1 MTLNT
6 ANTKKKTFDLGAFDN
21 VDAFNLNPALT
32 PENQLNVVLAIPLN
46 KIIEDENQPR
56 KDFNDNNWDNFVADI
71 KKNQVRNPIHVRPAV
86 NGIYKIING
95 ARRYRGSLKAG
106 LSTIP
111 CIIQE
116 DEVRFD
122 NYAQVLDNITNE
134 AMPPMDIAS
143 FIQKRI
149 AAGDS
154 KGYIAEQLSVN
165 SSYITIHL
173 ALTEMSPV
181 VENAYNSG
189 KVNGARLIYQLNKL
203 YAENPAVAESIINSN
218 DEITNSLIIQAR
230 KSLNKQTEGNP
241 QRLVVIEDL
250 PEFSADLTIPEPPD
264 STENTQ
270 HNTDNINEFNDA
282 DSNDSSQDEGVKPD
296 TPVAVKRI
304 PFHNPDNEEPPSAK
318 LSDPNKIK
326 KPLLLAHYQGNQAC
340 VVMLHE
346 RPTESG
352 FIWIKLEDTGE
363 KIEVLADTIKLNLL
377 TEAQGKE

>member
-122 NYAQVLDNITNE
+122 DYAQVLDNITNE
-134 AMPPMDIAS
+134 EIPPMDIAL

-154 KGYIAEQLSVN
+154 KSYIAEQLSEN
-165 SSYITIHL
+165 SSYITVHL
-173 ALTEMSPV
+173 ALTEMPSV

-230 KSLNKQTEGNP
+230 KSLVDSKDN
-241 QRLVVIEDL
+241 L
-250 PEFSADLTIPEPPD
+250 PEITADLTISEPPD

-296 TPVAVKRI
+296 TPVTVKRI

-326 KPLLLAHYQGNQAC
+326 KPLLLAHYQSNQAC

-346 RPTESG
+346 RPTETG

-377 TEAQGKE
+377 TEAQGRE

>member
-1 MTLNT
+1 MNLVIP
-6 ANTKKKTFDLGAFDN
+6 KKKTFDLSAFDN
-21 VDAFNLNPALT
+21 AASTLTSAPNPNSIAK
-32 PENQLNVVLAIPLN
+32 PDNQINTVLAIPLN

-56 KDFNDNNWDNFVADI
+56 KDFNDINWDNFVADI

-122 NYAQVLDNITNE
+122 DYAQVLDNITNE
-134 AMPPMDIAS
+134 EIPPMDIAL

-154 KGYIAEQLSVN
+154 KSYIAEQLSEN
-165 SSYITIHL
+165 SSYITVHL
-173 ALTEMSPV
+173 ALTEMPSV

-230 KSLNKQTEGNP
+230 KSLVDSKDN
-241 QRLVVIEDL
+241 L
-250 PEFSADLTIPEPPD
+250 PEITADLTISEPPD

-296 TPVAVKRI
+296 TPVTVKRI

-326 KPLLLAHYQGNQAC
+326 KPLLLAHYQSNQAC

-346 RPTESG
+346 RPTETG

-377 TEAQGKE
+377 TEAQGRE

>member
-1 MTLNT
+1 MNT

-32 PENQLNVVLAIPLN
+32 PENQLNVVLAISLN

-56 KDFNDNNWDNFVADI
+56 KDFNDINWDNFVADI
-71 KKNQVRNPIHVRPAV
+71 KKNQVRNPIHVRPEV

-122 NYAQVLDNITNE
+122 DYAQVLDNITNE
-134 AMPPMDIAS
+134 EIPPMDIAL

-154 KGYIAEQLSVN
+154 KSYIAEQLSEN
-165 SSYITIHL
+165 SSYITVHL
-173 ALTEMSPV
+173 ALTEMPSV

-230 KSLNKQTEGNP
+230 KSLVDSKDN
-241 QRLVVIEDL
+241 L
-250 PEFSADLTIPEPPD
+250 PEITADLTISEPPE

-296 TPVAVKRI
+296 TPVTVKRI

-326 KPLLLAHYQGNQAC
+326 NPLLLAHYQSNQAC

-346 RPTESG
+346 RPTETG

-377 TEAQGKE
+377 TEAQGRE

>member
-1 MTLNT
+1 MNLVI
-6 ANTKKKTFDLGAFDN
+6 TKKKTFDLSAFDN
-21 VDAFNLNPALT
+21 AASTLTGAPNLNSIAKPD
-32 PENQLNVVLAIPLN
+32 NQINTVLAIPLSQ
-46 KIIEDENQPR
+46 IIEDENQPR
-56 KDFNDNNWDNFVADI
+56 KDFNDNKWDNFVADI

-122 NYAQVLDNITNE
+122 DYAQVLDNITNE
-134 AMPPMDIAS
+134 EIPPMDIAL

-154 KGYIAEQLSVN
+154 KSYIAEQLSEN
-165 SSYITIHL
+165 SSYITVHL
-173 ALTEMSPV
+173 ALTEMPSV

-230 KSLNKQTEGNP
+230 KSLVDSKDN
-241 QRLVVIEDL
+241 L
-250 PEFSADLTIPEPPD
+250 PEITADLTISEPPD

-296 TPVAVKRI
+296 TPVTVKRI

-318 LSDPNKIK
+318 LSDSNKIK
-326 KPLLLAHYQGNQAC
+326 KPLLLAHYQSNQAC

-346 RPTESG
+346 RPTETG
-352 FIWIKLEDTGE
+352 FIWIKLENTGE

-377 TEAQGKE
+377 TEAQGRE

>member
-1 MTLNT
+1 MNT
-6 ANTKKKTFDLGAFDN
+6 NTVIVKKKTFDLSAFDN
-21 VDAFNLNPALT
+21 APSAISSVPNINAITKPD
-32 PENQLNVVLAIPLN
+32 NQINAVLAIDLSQ
-46 KIIEDENQPR
+46 IIEDENQPR
-56 KDFNDNNWDNFVADI
+56 KDFNDINWDNFVADI

-122 NYAQVLDNITNE
+122 DYAQVLDNITNE
-134 AMPPMDIAS
+134 EIPPMDIAL

-154 KGYIAEQLSVN
+154 KSYIAEQLSEN
-165 SSYITIHL
+165 SSYITVHL
-173 ALTEMSPV
+173 ALTEMPSV

-230 KSLNKQTEGNP
+230 KSLVDSKDN
-241 QRLVVIEDL
+241 L
-250 PEFSADLTIPEPPD
+250 PEITADLTISEPPD

-282 DSNDSSQDEGVKPD
+282 DSNDSSQDEGVKPN
-296 TPVAVKRI
+296 TPVTVKRI

-326 KPLLLAHYQGNQAC
+326 KPLLLAHYQSNQAC

-346 RPTESG
+346 RPTETG
-352 FIWIKLEDTGE
+352 FIWIKLENTGE